1 MSKKNPNLL
10 MVIIPSKSLNMAR
23 MNMKDEKPAKK

>member
-1 MSKKNPNLL
+1 